1 MGRRAHPVHDPKVP
15 PMFSGPMF
23 RWERQVVMRKR
34 RPFVF
39 RTVFTVVLAVA
50 ALVIG
55 LIIYSA
61 NSGDGTQ
68 TRLLYFGRS
77 LLIATICLELLFLLF
92 FVPSCVGGA
101 IAEEREKNTF
111 PMLLLTR
118 LTPIEIVLTKAF
130 ARWLPAANLV
140 LTGLPALVAAAW
152 LAGLELES
160 ALALLVL
167 LSSSAFMASLA
178 ILASAQREHVGTAR
192 GQATGWIFGW
202 LLGPPIVTVIPVT
215 TGSLWGDLLVELK
228 RLCSL
233 VAPSSPL
240 SLLTDPGW
248 YYRTSAFSL
257 EGRVALMIG
266 LQTLFGLL
274 AVGFAAGSLKAR
286 EKNPNWTDPTRG
298 HRPPCGDDPIF
309 WREFDLPMRRGSGSL
324 FVLRLRYVWILVR
337 AVLLSALTLV
347 VVLLSLAV
355 PIGLSVAT
363 IYYGQAAFVELWE
376 YGYGGNGPFVERA
389 RFNMLIR
396 AGTGLLA
403 FLPAMFAATVVAARI
418 TTERDKK
425 TWDAFL
431 TTPLT
436 GAEILRSKA
445 RVAVQGIWQSAWT
458 LPFLWAIGLVF
469 GVVTLPGIVLA
480 AIDLVL
486 AVWANVALGLYLGVR
501 PATATAVSNRASL
514 VMLALFAF
522 HTPLLFAALASPPEL
537 AVVSALDVGL
547 QWGLALAAL
556 AVPILTGLFAR
567 VLTRR
572 TLARFDE
579 WVGRPIAG
587 GSERNAGPD
596 QIV

>member
-1 MGRRAHPVHDPKVP
+1 
-15 PMFSGPMF
+15 MFSGPMF
-23 RWERQVVMRKR
+23 RWERQVAMRGR

-39 RTVFTVVLAVA
+39 RTTFTVVLAIA

-61 NSGDGTQ
+61 NSGDSTQ
-68 TRLLYFGRS
+68 TRLLYFGRA

-101 IAEEREKNTF
+101 IAEEREKDTLF
-111 PMLLLTR
+111 MLLLTR
-118 LTPIEIVLTKAF
+118 LRPIEIVLTKAF

-140 LTGLPALVAAAW
+140 LTGLPALVAAVW
-152 LAGLELES
+152 SAGLELES

-178 ILASAQREHVGTAR
+178 ILASAQRESVGTAR

-202 LLGPPIVTVIPVT
+202 LLGPPIVTIMPVT

-228 RLCSL
+228 RLCTL

-248 YYRTSAFSL
+248 YYRTNAISL

-266 LQTLFGLL
+266 LQALFGLL
-274 AVGFAAGSLKAR
+274 AVGFAADSLKAR
-286 EKNPNWTDPTRG
+286 EKNPNWMDPTRG
-298 HRPPCGDDPIF
+298 HRPTCGDDPIF
-309 WREFDLPMRRGSGSL
+309 WREFDLPMRQGSGSL
-324 FVLRLRYVWILVR
+324 FVIRLRYVWILVR
-337 AVLLSALTLV
+337 AVLLSALTLA

-355 PIGLSVAT
+355 PIGLLVAT
-363 IYYGQAAFVELWE
+363 IYYGQAAFHELLE
-376 YGYGGNGPFVERA
+376 YGYGGNGAFVDRA

-403 FLPAMFAATVVAARI
+403 FLPALFAASLIAARI

-445 RVAVQGIWQSAWT
+445 RVAVSGIRQSAWP
-458 LPFLWAIGLVF
+458 LPFLWAIGLAF
-469 GVVTLPGIVLA
+469 GVVTLTGIVLA

-486 AVWANVALGLYLGVR
+486 AIWASVALGLYLGMR
-501 PATATAVSNRASL
+501 PGTATAVSNRASL
-514 VMLALFAF
+514 VTLAFFAF
-522 HTPLLFAALASPPEL
+522 HTPLLAAALASPPEL
-537 AVVSALDVGL
+537 AIFASLDVRL
-547 QWGLALAAL
+547 RWGLALAAL
-556 AVPILTGLFAR
+556 AVPILTGLFAL
-567 VLTRR
+567 VLTKR

-579 WVGRPIAG
+579 WVGRPIACG
-587 GSERNAGPD
+587 VELRAESAYLEERVGHG
-596 QIV
+596 